1 MHKRVTLIG
10 IIAILLIGTG
20 AIRMR
25 VPLVFA
31 QDPTIPTR
39 TPTPDSN
46 APPPPQ
52 PTNPPAPTASGNEG
66 SPAATNTPEPGQI
79 VNPLPPAGQVT
90 QTPDTSIPGGATAA
104 PQSGSSSG
112 IRQEESSIGINPCDE
127 TPYIQALS
135 RITVHAGP
143 GLNYPAIS
151 TLERDEL
158 RPITGRA
165 GFATWWQIQVR
176 PNLLGW
182 VLDEEVAEFGNT
194 ASVPIVEP
202 PMLNGIT
209 PTPGVAW
216 DPTPLPFVPCLPTET
231 PTPDPDGVTTTGSD
245 EAGGGTVQETESGAT
260 ETAESAG
267 MVNGNEALPVPGE
280 SDSSLAGGVGVAER
294 GLAASRNDTA
304 RNNSL
309 NLILP
314 LVGIGLIGA
323 GILLALL
330 ARNRSSTPPA
340 DAQPKES

>member
-10 IIAILLIGTG
+10 IIAIFLIGTG

-39 TPTPDSN
+39 TPIPDSN

-79 VNPLPPAGQVT
+79 VNPPPPAGQST

-104 PQSGSSSG
+104 SQSGSSG
-112 IRQEESSIGINPCDE
+112 IQQGERSIGIDPCDE

-143 GLNYPAIS
+143 GLNYPVVS

-165 GFATWWQIQVR
+165 RFATWWQIQLR
-176 PNLLGW
+176 SNLLGW
-182 VLDEEVAEFGNT
+182 VLDEEVNEFGNT
-194 ASVPIVEP
+194 ALVPIIDP
-202 PMLNGIT
+202 PLLNGIA
-209 PTPGVAW
+209 PTPGVLW
-216 DPTPLPFVPCLPTET
+216 EPTPVSFEPCLPTET
-231 PTPDPDGVTTTGSD
+231 PTSTNDGTTGAIAAGN
-245 EAGGGTVQETESGAT
+245 EANAIQEGETEMT
-260 ETAESAG
+260 ETAVAAAIVGDE
-267 MVNGNEALPVPGE
+267 EATPLPGSV
-280 SDSSLAGGVGVAER
+280 DSTLAGDVGVTER
-294 GLAASRNDTA
+294 GLEASRISNGS
-304 RNNSL
+304 NNGL

-314 LVGIGLIGA
+314 LVGIGLIAA